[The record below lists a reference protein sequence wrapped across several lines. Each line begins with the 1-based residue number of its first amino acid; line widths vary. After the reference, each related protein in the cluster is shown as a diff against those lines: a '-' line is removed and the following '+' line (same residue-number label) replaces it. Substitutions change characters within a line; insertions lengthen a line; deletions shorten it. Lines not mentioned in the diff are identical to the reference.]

1 MAINTTL
8 SKKTYTGN
16 GVTTSFPIPFKFVDD
31 SHIKV
36 KAVTSTTSTDWVDGT
51 DYTLTGAGVDSGGT
65 LTAVAAPPSGT
76 TLLIY
81 RTVPLLQDL
90 ELVLTGEFNSEN
102 VEDRFDLIYMLI
114 QQIAEGISPGTTT
127 ENLYLKYPDTEDSS
141 VSSTLPNN
149 ADRLGKIFSFDAVT
163 GEPTVTSIDSS
174 SIGGLTGPSGQVNGN
189 IALYSSTQGV
199 IDQDNNIHRSLFDQQ
214 TLAYAATL
222 DWDLD
227 SGHIATIT
235 LGGNPTINIDN
246 IKTGKC
252 TLIVIQDSTGGR
264 TITWGTGFTNTDNV
278 SLNTDSNGVSVV
290 DFISDGTNL
299 YPIANSAGTKAL
311 SGLVGTYQDFA
322 YDISSVED
330 DIGYLRCNGQ
340 AVSRTKYAD
349 LFSKISTTYG
359 VGDGST
365 TFNLPDLET
374 GGRFRRASATVGTLQ
389 ADATAVNGLSVSIS
403 TNGSHSHS
411 ITNLR
416 DSVDGVGSGDDVYGD
431 ENNTGTDITSTST
444 DGSHS
449 HTATP
454 SSTDSE
460 TRPINISCMVGIK
473 F

>member
-374 GGRFRRASATVGTLQ
+374 GGRFRRASATIGTLQ
-389 ADATAVNGLSVSIS
+389 ADATAVNGLSLSTFTPSTTNIVTGDSTYSI
-403 TNGSHSHS
+403 
-411 ITNLR
+411 
-416 DSVDGVGSGDDVYGD
+416 DGSGTPANNVFDTGGVDV
-431 ENNTGTDITSTST
+431 T
-444 DGSHS
+444 
-449 HTATP
+449 HTHTL
-454 SSTDSE
+454 SGDSE